1 MRSLQKQLQNI
12 RHRGT
17 QRNEEKK
24 AGLRMR
30 RLFYLHACALART
43 QNSERKKSSMHAC
56 IHLAAHDAGV

>member
-43 QNSERKKSSMHAC
+43 QNAEKKSSMHVC
-56 IHLAAHDAGV
+56 VHLAAHDAGV